1 LPATGNFIS
10 ANRDRSFRSE
20 WRNLINYQLNVTKAD
35 LELCFEDLLD
45 RLRANAGGAVA

>member
-1 LPATGNFIS
+1 
-10 ANRDRSFRSE
+10 
-20 WRNLINYQLNVTKAD
+20 LINYQVNMTKAD